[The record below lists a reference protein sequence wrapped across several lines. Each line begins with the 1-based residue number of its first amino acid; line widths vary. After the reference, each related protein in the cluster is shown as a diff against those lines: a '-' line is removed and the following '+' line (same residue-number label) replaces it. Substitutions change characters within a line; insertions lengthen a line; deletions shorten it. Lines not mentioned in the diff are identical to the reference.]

1 MVHTDERAA
10 GGSPSLSQPD
20 FWWYEAR
27 GRMLRR
33 VLDPV
38 LHEHATG
45 DSPVLDVGSAD
56 GPSNFW
62 TGRDARVVA
71 VDPDP
76 RGLAANGVC
85 AQLPELPFSDDAF
98 SVVSA
103 FDVIEHCVDEHASL
117 REIHRVLRPGGVLLM
132 SVPAYQWA
140 WTDFDVANGHFR
152 RYTRDRAVRAVTAAG
167 LQPVRAT
174 YAFTTVFP
182 AFAAQRLLARARE
195 TRRSARASGAA
206 DIVAVPRTAPPVERA
221 LTRLCRAD
229 EWWLGR
235 GDLPLGSSVF
245 LAAVAPAGR

>member
-1 MVHTDERAA
+1 
-10 GGSPSLSQPD
+10 
-20 FWWYEAR
+20 
-27 GRMLRR
+27 MLRR

-38 LHEHATG
+38 LPGHGTADG
-45 DSPVLDVGSAD
+45 PVLDVGSAD

-62 TGRDARVVA
+62 AGRDARVVA

-76 RGLAANGVC
+76 RGLRENGVC
-85 AQLPELPFSDDAF
+85 AQLPELPFSDGTF

-103 FDVIEHCVDEHASL
+103 FDVIEHCADEHASL
-117 REIHRVLRPGGVLLM
+117 REIRRVLRPGGVLVM

-152 RYTRDRAVRAVTAAG
+152 RYTRARAVRAVRAAG
-167 LQPVRAT
+167 LEPVRAT
-174 YAFTTVFP
+174 YAFAAVFP
-182 AFAAQRLLARARE
+182 AFAAQRLAARAQE
-195 TRRSARASGAA
+195 TRRANRATTAA
-206 DIVAVPRTAPPVERA
+206 DIVNLPRTAPLVERT